1 MYTCPHILLLWVLI
15 TKKHFILNENSIL
28 VLRLLQEKYQN
39 LCPNRFL
46 TGWICWNSLLYGVI
60 MIQKR
65 FKIPTDFLKMTKN
78 SASRRFRKWSGY
90 HFVKLVSDA
99 KLNLRSPL
107 SPSVYARLPATAL
120 TWCPRH
126 QGVRPSALSPPQAW
140 KKQNTDES
148 DRQTSGPQSVRALVG
163 ETVSTKQTHTEFYVL
178 SFCYNKSKIRWWACF
193 IAQKVR
199 EDLPLREGDT

>member
-140 KKQNTDES
+140 KKQNTAY
-148 DRQTSGPQSVRALVG
+148 GVRNCVCA
-163 ETVSTKQTHTEFYVL
+163 SP
-178 SFCYNKSKIRWWACF
+178 
-193 IAQKVR
+193 
-199 EDLPLREGDT
+199 LPLASCMILSKSPTFSKHQLFSSLKER